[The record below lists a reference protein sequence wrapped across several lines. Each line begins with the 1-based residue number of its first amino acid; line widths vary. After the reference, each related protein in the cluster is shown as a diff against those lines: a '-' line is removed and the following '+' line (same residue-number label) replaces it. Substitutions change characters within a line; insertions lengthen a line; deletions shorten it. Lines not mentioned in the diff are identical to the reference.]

1 MVTNKELI
9 NLLIQELTDGL
20 SKIMEKS
27 FPLCKHDDNTVS
39 QPCSKI
45 NNVAFELKQKT
56 ATLKKELSITK

>member
-1 MVTNKELI
+1 MVMNKESI

-27 FPLCKHDDNTVS
+27 FPLCKHDDSTVS

-45 NNVAFELKQKT
+45 NNTAFELKQK
-56 ATLKKELSITK
+56 AVTLKKELSITD